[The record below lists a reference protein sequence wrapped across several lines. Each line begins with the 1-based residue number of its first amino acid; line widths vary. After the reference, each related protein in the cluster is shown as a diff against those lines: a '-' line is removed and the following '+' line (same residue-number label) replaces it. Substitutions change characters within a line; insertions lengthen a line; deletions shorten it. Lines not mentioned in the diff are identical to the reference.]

1 MRKTLALALML
12 CLMTQLP
19 AGAAEEGV
27 APTAT
32 VTPEADCDHVVRIAP
47 SGVKYSPASLEVAD
61 GDTVCWQW
69 TNESMAH
76 NVVETTG
83 EGSTTPT
90 EGGIDSGEAN
100 QTVDFRVTFT
110 GDQTFT
116 YVCEPHASAD
126 MTATVVVGEGDPVVE
141 DPAPSTTADDSEG
154 TPGFAAMTAMLALA
168 GAALMPRRNE

>member
-76 NVVETTG
+76 NVVETAAEG
-83 EGSTTPT
+83 ETAALD
-90 EGGIDSGEAN
+90 GGISSGEAN
-100 QTVDFRVTFT
+100 ETEDFRVTFT
-110 GDQTFT
+110 GDQDFT
-116 YVCEPHASAD
+116 YVCEPHASSD
-126 MTATVVVGEGDPVVE
+126 MVGIVTVGEGDPAPPSETGSSSSSE
-141 DPAPSTTADDSEG
+141 DA
-154 TPGFAAMTAMLALA
+154 PGFAAPMAVVALVAAAMILA
-168 GAALMPRRNE
+168 RRE